1 VTQKKSILECIN
13 TDCFRHPQE
22 MNLLKKLKKVITFK
36 FKKKPSED
44 SDKQLPFYNCEQEIV
59 MSYSETVNTT
69 TQTER
74 TICPTCES
82 LPEKETLALKQI
94 RINQKLDETTSD
106 AIVLPYYS
114 LVPPFRS
121 YDENQQDDKPGSTE
135 REFSNRTYIGVM
147 SNKKGKSAIKK
158 LYLSVYGT
166 VEYVDRDGDI
176 VVLKPLADYD
186 KDNKLKKPIV
196 SGLELLV
203 AASNL
208 LKEEKESLLEE
219 GKGYIL
225 GKRLIDVLLG
235 KVNTYLFYQGKE
247 RLEGFPCSFVKEN
260 TACYDEHL
268 NRIRIEDMVG
278 KLVVGIVDY
287 CLYDGGE
294 ETKLGIH
301 FVRILGNEER
311 QKVTEVVQK
320 YYYG

>member
-1 VTQKKSILECIN
+1 
-13 TDCFRHPQE
+13 

-36 FKKKPSED
+36 FKEKLSKKHNEEPPFLYNLSE
-44 SDKQLPFYNCEQEIV
+44 EIV
-59 MSYSETVNTT
+59 MSYAETG

-94 RINQKLDETTSD
+94 RINQKLDETTAD

-114 LVPPFRS
+114 LVPPFHS
-121 YDENQQDDKPGSTE
+121 YDEKSENDKPESTD
-135 REFSNRTYIGVM
+135 REFSNRTYMGVM
-147 SNKKGKSAIKK
+147 SNKKGKSAVKK
-158 LYLSVYGT
+158 LYLSVYAT
-166 VEYVDRDGDI
+166 VEHVDRNKDI
-176 VVLKPLADYD
+176 VVLKPIADYD
-186 KDNKLKKPIV
+186 KNNEVKKPTV

-208 LKEEKESLLEE
+208 LKEEKEALLEE
-219 GKGYIL
+219 GRGDIL

-235 KVNTYLFYQGKE
+235 KINAYLFYEGKKN
-247 RLEGFPCSFVKEN
+247 LEGFPCTFIEEN

-268 NRIRIEDMVG
+268 NRIRMEDMVG

-287 CLYDGGE
+287 CLYDGGK

-301 FVRILGNEER
+301 FVRILGEEEGK
-311 QKVTEVVQK
+311 KVTDIVRK